1 MSALSH
7 RSHQAVLSALIATL
21 VMVTL
26 PAVAGARPSDVH
38 GLPAA
43 PVNAPGTDVAA
54 RDQQVQRSVVNA
66 PGTDVAAPDQQ
77 VQRSVV
83 NAPGT
88 DVAAPDQQAPP
99 IVLRR
104 SGVTVA
110 SHDRVHRTTPVDPAP
125 KAEAAG
131 PIDGTDDSEPTITLL
146 ALLALALGLAG
157 VGFASW
163 LAVSRKRG
171 RATV

>member
-7 RSHQAVLSALIATL
+7 RSHQTVLSALVAAL
-21 VMVTL
+21 VMVAL
-26 PAVAGARPSDVH
+26 PAAAGARPDAH
-38 GLPAA
+38 GVPAA
-43 PVNAPGTDVAA
+43 P
-54 RDQQVQRSVVNA
+54 VNA

-77 VQRSVV
+77 VLRSVV

-88 DVAAPDQQAPP
+88 DVAAPDQQAP
-99 IVLRR
+99 
-104 SGVTVA
+104 
-110 SHDRVHRTTPVDPAP
+110 RVDAT
-125 KAEAAG
+125 G
-131 PIDGTDDSEPTITLL
+131 PIEGTDDSGPTITLL
-146 ALLALALGLAG
+146 ALIALALGLAG

>member
-7 RSHQAVLSALIATL
+7 RSHQAVLSALIAAL
-21 VMVTL
+21 VMVAL
-26 PAVAGARPSDVH
+26 PAAAGARPDAH
-38 GLPAA
+38 GVPAA

-77 VQRSVV
+77 GPPVV
-83 NAPGT
+83 NRPRGT
-88 DVAAPDQQAPP
+88 
-99 IVLRR
+99 
-104 SGVTVA
+104 GVA
-110 SHDRVHRTTPVDPAP
+110 SHDQVDRTAPVSPAP
-125 KAEAAG
+125 KADATG
-131 PIDGTDDSEPTITLL
+131 PIDGTDDSGPTITLL
-146 ALLALALGLAG
+146 ALIALALGLAG

>member
-1 MSALSH
+1 MSPPSH
-7 RSHQAVLSALIATL
+7 RSPQAGLSALIAAL
-21 VMVTL
+21 VMFAL
-26 PAVAGARPSDVH
+26 PAAAAAVRPDAH
-38 GLPAA
+38 GVPAA

-77 VQRSVV
+77 VPRVV
-83 NAPGT
+83 IRPRTG
-88 DVAAPDQQAPP
+88 VA
-99 IVLRR
+99 
-104 SGVTVA
+104 T
-110 SHDRVHRTTPVDPAP
+110 HEPVDRTARVGPTPNAD
-125 KAEAAG
+125 ATG
-131 PIDGTDDSEPTITLL
+131 PIDGIDDSGPTITLL
-146 ALLALALGLAG
+146 ALIALALGLAG

>member
-1 MSALSH
+1 MSALSP
-7 RSHQAVLSALIATL
+7 RTHQAILGALIAAL
-21 VMVTL
+21 VMVAL
-26 PAVAGARPSDVH
+26 PAAAGAQADAH
-38 GLPAA
+38 GVPAA

-77 VQRSVV
+77 GPR
-83 NAPGT
+83 
-88 DVAAPDQQAPP
+88 

-104 SGVTVA
+104 SGITVA
-110 SHDRVHRTTPVDPAP
+110 SHDQVDRSAPVSPAP
-125 KAEAAG
+125 KADASG
-131 PIDGTDDSEPTITLL
+131 PIDGTDDSGPTITLL
-146 ALLALALGLAG
+146 ALIALALGLAG

>member
-7 RSHQAVLSALIATL
+7 RSYQTVLGALIAAL
-21 VMVTL
+21 VIAVL
-26 PAVAGARPSDVH
+26 PAAAAAAQPDAH

-43 PVNAPGTDVAA
+43 
-54 RDQQVQRSVVNA
+54 R
-66 PGTDVAAPDQQ
+66 
-77 VQRSVV
+77 V

-88 DVAAPDQQAPP
+88 DVAAPDQQAPR
-99 IVLRR
+99 V
-104 SGVTVA
+104 
-110 SHDRVHRTTPVDPAP
+110 DRTAPVGPAP
-125 KAEAAG
+125 KA
-131 PIDGTDDSEPTITLL
+131 DDSGPTVTLL
-146 ALLALALGLAG
+146 ALIALALGLAG

>member
-7 RSHQAVLSALIATL
+7 RSHQAVLGAVIAAL
-21 VMVTL
+21 VMVAL
-26 PAVAGARPSDVH
+26 PAAAGARPVAH
-38 GLPAA
+38 GVPVA

-66 PGTDVAAPDQQ
+66 RGTDVAA
-77 VQRSVV
+77 R
-83 NAPGT
+83 
-88 DVAAPDQQAPP
+88 DQQAPR

-104 SGVTVA
+104 SGISVA
-110 SHDRVHRTTPVDPAP
+110 SHDRVDQIAHVSPAP
-125 KAEAAG
+125 KADATSPLNG
-131 PIDGTDDSEPTITLL
+131 SDGSGPTITPL
-146 ALLALALGLAG
+146 ALIALALGLAG
-157 VGFASW
+157 VGFASR

>member
-7 RSHQAVLSALIATL
+7 RSHQAVLSALVAAL
-21 VMVTL
+21 VMVAL
-26 PAVAGARPSDVH
+26 PAAAGARPDAH
-38 GLPAA
+38 GVPAA
-43 PVNAPGTDVAA
+43 P
-54 RDQQVQRSVVNA
+54 VNA

-77 VQRSVV
+77 VLRSVV

-88 DVAAPDQQAPP
+88 DVAAPDQQAP
-99 IVLRR
+99 
-104 SGVTVA
+104 
-110 SHDRVHRTTPVDPAP
+110 RVDAT
-125 KAEAAG
+125 G
-131 PIDGTDDSEPTITLL
+131 PIEGTDDSGPTITLL
-146 ALLALALGLAG
+146 ALIALALGLAG

>member
-7 RSHQAVLSALIATL
+7 RSHRTVLGALIAAL
-21 VMVTL
+21 VMVAL
-26 PAVAGARPSDVH
+26 PAAAGARPDAH
-38 GLPAA
+38 GVPAA

-77 VQRSVV
+77 
-83 NAPGT
+83 APRVTRGT
-88 DVAAPDQQAPP
+88 
-99 IVLRR
+99 
-104 SGVTVA
+104 
-110 SHDRVHRTTPVDPAP
+110 
-125 KAEAAG
+125 KADATG
-131 PIDGTDDSEPTITLL
+131 PSDGIDDSGFTITLP
-146 ALLALALGLAG
+146 ALIALALGLAG

-163 LAVSRKRG
+163 FAVSRKRG

>member
-7 RSHQAVLSALIATL
+7 RSHQAILSALVAAL
-21 VMVTL
+21 VMVAL
-26 PAVAGARPSDVH
+26 PAAAGARLDAH
-38 GLPAA
+38 GVPAA
-43 PVNAPGTDVAA
+43 P
-54 RDQQVQRSVVNA
+54 VNA